1 MNKEYINKISD
12 KELREYVSLEMQK
25 NVNYCCKCGKHT
37 PFRNERTGLGKY
49 DCGIYIKLC
58 NLCNDCYSNLLEY
71 LEIGDV

>member
-25 NVNYCCKCGKHT
+25 NVNFCCKCGKHT

-49 DCGIYIKLC
+49 DCGM
-58 NLCNDCYSNLLEY
+58 
-71 LEIGDV
+71 

>member
-25 NVNYCCKCGKHT
+25 NVNHCCKCGKST
-37 PFRNERTGLGKY
+37 PFKNKRVGLGKY
-49 DCGIYIKLC
+49 GSCTYIKLC
-58 NLCNDCYSNLLEY
+58 NLCNDCYCKLLEY